1 MNETMLRNVAEVS
14 SVLDVDD
21 DYIDVNFREQC
32 KQIIEKPEEIVSKDC
47 VNAFIYL
54 KETYNQLNNQNS

>member
-1 MNETMLRNVAEVS
+1 MLRKVAEVS
-14 SVLDVDD
+14 GVLDVDD

-32 KQIIEKPEEIVSKDC
+32 KQIIEKPEEIDSKDW

-54 KETYNQLNNQNS
+54 KETHEQLNTQNS